1 MIFVASGLAL
11 VSLGESPTTLVLR
24 FTSREKRRNAPSLG
38 SSYLVSAK
46 RSCDRISMTWY
57 GEFVDIR

>member
-24 FTSREKRRNAPSLG
+24 FTSCEKSRNAPSLG
-38 SSYLVSAK
+38 RSYLVSAK